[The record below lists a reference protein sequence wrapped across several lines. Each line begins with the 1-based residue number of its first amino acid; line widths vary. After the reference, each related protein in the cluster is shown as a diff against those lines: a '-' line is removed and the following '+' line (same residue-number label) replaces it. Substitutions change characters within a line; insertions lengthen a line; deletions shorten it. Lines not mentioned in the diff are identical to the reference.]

1 MKNNLKNLRKAK
13 KVTQKEIA
21 DFLGVSNSAYSQYE
35 TGTREPSLE
44 ILTKLADYF
53 GVTIDDIL
61 GRAEDEEQSQQQTS
75 LTNFDPASIPVKYPK
90 SATYPAP
97 RLEKETALIPIL
109 GSVRAG
115 YDNFAEQN
123 IEGYIRVDESL
134 KAVHPEAFTLRVTG
148 DSMEPEMSH
157 GDYVICLPDAE
168 IRNNDVVIVCINGEI
183 GTVKRIRFDKDGL
196 TLIPRNTQYK
206 QIHYTA
212 EEVETLPVT
221 IQGKVIERRSFYS

>member
-1 MKNNLKNLRKAK
+1 MKKLKEYRKIKGVGQLEVAK
-13 KVTQKEIA
+13 Y
-21 DFLGVSNSAYSQYE
+21 LGVSRQAYSTYE

-44 ILTKLADYF
+44 ILSKLADYF

-61 GRAEDEEQSQQQTS
+61 GRAEDEEQPQQTS
-75 LTNFDPASIPVKYPK
+75 LTNFDPANIPLKYPK
-90 SATYPAP
+90 TAAHPTP
-97 RLEKETALIPIL
+97 RLENETALIPIL

-115 YDNFAEQN
+115 YNNYAIQN
-123 IEGYIRVDESL
+123 VEGYIRVDEAL
-134 KAVHPEAFTLRVTG
+134 KAAHPEAFTLRVTG
-148 DSMEPEMSH
+148 DSMEPELSH
-157 GDYVICLPDAE
+157 GDFVICLPDAE

-206 QIHYTA
+206 QIHYTP

-221 IQGKVIERRSFYS
+221 IQAKVIESRRRYVQ

>member
-1 MKNNLKNLRKAK
+1 MNNLKKFRKEK
-13 KVTQKEIA
+13 GVTQKVVAEY
-21 DFLGVSNSAYSQYE
+21 LGVAPTTYTQYE
-35 TGTREPSLE
+35 TEKRGMSAD
-44 ILTKLADYF
+44 ILSKLADYF

-61 GRAEDEEQSQQQTS
+61 GRSEEEEQSAS

-90 SATYPAP
+90 SSTYPAP

-123 IEGYIRVDESL
+123 IEGYIRINEDI
-134 KAVHPEAFTLRVTG
+134 KALHPDAFTLRVTG
-148 DSMEPEMSH
+148 DSMEPELSH

-221 IQGKVIERRSFYS
+221 IQAKVIERRSFYS

>member
-1 MKNNLKNLRKAK
+1 MNNLKKFRKEK
-13 KVTQKEIA
+13 GVTQKVVAEY
-21 DFLGVSNSAYSQYE
+21 LGVAPTTYTQYE
-35 TGTREPSLE
+35 TEKRGMSAD
-44 ILTKLADYF
+44 ILSKLADYF

-61 GRAEDEEQSQQQTS
+61 GRSEEEEQPAS

-90 SATYPAP
+90 SSTYPAP

-123 IEGYIRVDESL
+123 IEGYIRINEDI
-134 KAVHPEAFTLRVTG
+134 KALHPDAFTLRVTG
-148 DSMEPEMSH
+148 DSMEPELSH

-183 GTVKRIRFDKDGL
+183 GTVKRIRFDQDGL

-221 IQGKVIERRSFYS
+221 IQAKVIERRSFYS

>member
-1 MKNNLKNLRKAK
+1 MNNLKKFRKEKGFGQIELAEK
-13 KVTQKEIA
+13 LGITQ
-21 DFLGVSNSAYSQYE
+21 SSYSRYE
-35 TGTREPSLE
+35 SGARDIPTD
-44 ILTKLADYF
+44 ILSKLADYF

-61 GRAEDEEQSQQQTS
+61 GRAEDEEQQTS

-90 SATYPAP
+90 SSTYPAP

-123 IEGYIRVDESL
+123 IEGYIRINEDI
-134 KAVHPEAFTLRVTG
+134 KAMHPDAFTLRVTG

-168 IRNNDVVIVCINGEI
+168 IRNNDVAIVCINGEI
-183 GTVKRIRFDKDGL
+183 GTVKRIRFDQDGL
-196 TLIPRNTQYK
+196 TLIPRNPKYK
-206 QIHYTA
+206 SIHYTP

>member
-1 MKNNLKNLRKAK
+1 MNNLKKFRKEK
-13 KVTQKEIA
+13 GVTQKVVAEY
-21 DFLGVSNSAYSQYE
+21 LGVAPTTYTQYE
-35 TGTREPSLE
+35 TEKRGMSAD
-44 ILTKLADYF
+44 ILSKLADYF

-61 GRAEDEEQSQQQTS
+61 GRSEEEEQPAS

-90 SATYPAP
+90 SSTYPAP

-123 IEGYIRVDESL
+123 IEGYIRINEDI
-134 KAVHPEAFTLRVTG
+134 KALHPDAFTLRVTG

-168 IRNNDVVIVCINGEI
+168 IRNGDVVIVCINGEI

>member
-1 MKNNLKNLRKAK
+1 MNNLKKFRKEK
-13 KVTQKEIA
+13 GVTQKVVAEY
-21 DFLGVSNSAYSQYE
+21 LGVAPTTYTQYE
-35 TGTREPSLE
+35 TEKRGMSAD
-44 ILTKLADYF
+44 ILSKLADYF

-61 GRAEDEEQSQQQTS
+61 GRAEDEEQSAS

-90 SATYPAP
+90 SSTYPAP

-123 IEGYIRVDESL
+123 IEGYIRINEDI
-134 KAVHPEAFTLRVTG
+134 KALHPDAFTLRVTG
-148 DSMEPEMSH
+148 DSMEPELSH

-183 GTVKRIRFDKDGL
+183 GTVKRIRFDQDGL
-196 TLIPRNTQYK
+196 TLIPRNAQYK

-221 IQGKVIERRSFYS
+221 IQAKVIERRSFYS

>member
-1 MKNNLKNLRKAK
+1 MNNLKQLRKEK
-13 KVTQKEIA
+13 GLGQVEIA
-21 DFLGVSNSAYSQYE
+21 KLLGIGQSSYSRYE
-35 TGTREPSLE
+35 SGLTNIPTD
-44 ILTKLADYF
+44 ILTKLADILN
-53 GVTIDDIL
+53 TTTDIIL
-61 GRAEDEEQSQQQTS
+61 GRSEEEQSAS

-90 SATYPAP
+90 SATHPAP

-115 YDNFAEQN
+115 YDYFAEQN

-134 KAVHPEAFTLRVTG
+134 KAVHPEAFALRVTG
-148 DSMEPEMSH
+148 DSMEPELSH

-196 TLIPRNTQYK
+196 TLIPRNAQYK

-221 IQGKVIERRSFYS
+221 IQAKVIERRSFYS

>member
-35 TGTREPSLE
+35 TGTREPSLD

-61 GRAEDEEQSQQQTS
+61 GRSEEEEQPAS
-75 LTNFDPASIPVKYPK
+75 LTNFDPANIPVKYPK
-90 SATYPAP
+90 SSTYPAP

-123 IEGYIRVDESL
+123 IEGYIRIDEDI
-134 KAVHPEAFTLRVTG
+134 KALHPDAFTLRVTG

-157 GDYVICLPDAE
+157 GDYVICLPDVE

-196 TLIPRNTQYK
+196 TLIPRNDKYK
-206 QIHYTA
+206 QIHYTD

>member
-1 MKNNLKNLRKAK
+1 MKNNLKNLRKVK
-13 KVTQKEIA
+13 KATQKEIA

-35 TGTREPSLE
+35 TGTREPSLD

-53 GVTIDDIL
+53 NVTIDDIL
-61 GRAEDEEQSQQQTS
+61 GRSEEEQSAS

-90 SATYPAP
+90 SSTHPAP

-123 IEGYIRVDESL
+123 IEGYIRIDENV
-134 KAVHPEAFTLRVTG
+134 KALHPDAFTLRVTG
-148 DSMEPEMSH
+148 DSMEPELSH

-196 TLIPRNTQYK
+196 TLIPRNAQYK

-221 IQGKVIERRSFYS
+221 IQAKVIERRSFYS

>member
-1 MKNNLKNLRKAK
+1 M
-13 KVTQKEIA
+13 
-21 DFLGVSNSAYSQYE
+21 
-35 TGTREPSLE
+35 
-44 ILTKLADYF
+44 
-53 GVTIDDIL
+53 
-61 GRAEDEEQSQQQTS
+61 
-75 LTNFDPASIPVKYPK
+75 
-90 SATYPAP
+90 
-97 RLEKETALIPIL
+97 ETALIPIL

-123 IEGYIRVDESL
+123 IEGYIRIDEDI
-134 KAVHPEAFTLRVTG
+134 KAMHPDAFTLRVTG
-148 DSMEPEMSH
+148 DSMEPELSH

-206 QIHYTA
+206 HIHYTA

>member
-1 MKNNLKNLRKAK
+1 MNNLKKFRKEK
-13 KVTQKEIA
+13 GVTQKVVAEY
-21 DFLGVSNSAYSQYE
+21 LGVAPTTYTQYE
-35 TGTREPSLE
+35 TEKRGMSAD

-61 GRAEDEEQSQQQTS
+61 GRSEEEEQPAS

-90 SATYPAP
+90 SSTYPAP

-123 IEGYIRVDESL
+123 IEGYIRINEDI
-134 KAVHPEAFTLRVTG
+134 KALHPDAFTLRVTG

>member
-1 MKNNLKNLRKAK
+1 
-13 KVTQKEIA
+13 
-21 DFLGVSNSAYSQYE
+21 
-35 TGTREPSLE
+35 
-44 ILTKLADYF
+44 KLADYF

-61 GRAEDEEQSQQQTS
+61 GRAEDEEQPQQQTS

-90 SATYPAP
+90 SSTYPAP

-148 DSMEPEMSH
+148 DSMEPELSH

-168 IRNNDVVIVCINGEI
+168 IRNNDVAIVCINGEI
-183 GTVKRIRFDKDGL
+183 GTVKRIRFDQNGL
-196 TLIPRNTQYK
+196 TLIPRNPKYK
-206 QIHYTA
+206 SIHYTP

-221 IQGKVIERRSFYS
+221 IQAKVIERRSFYS